1 METKIYSVRATA
13 GQERVVA
20 ELLYREAKNKKE
32 AIGREGGA
40 IYSVLYATALKG
52 YVLVEADSPGTV
64 EALISGEYISIPKGG
79 ESSQG
84 SSKRIQRQPIPKTRG
99 LLLKKKGDIES
110 AGTISIEELEK
121 IIKPTPMVTRVSR
134 GDLIE
139 LISGPFKGER
149 ARVAKVDESKNQITV
164 ELIEA
169 AVPIP
174 VIVGGD
180 DIKTLE
186 KQGGEEEDK
195 KERKG

>member
-1 METKIYSVRATA
+1 MDSKIYGVRATA

-20 ELLYREAKNKKE
+20 ELLYREAKNKRE
-32 AIGREGGA
+32 AIEKEGGMV
-40 IYSVLYATALKG
+40 YSVLYSTALKG

-64 EALISGEYISIPKGG
+64 EDLA
-79 ESSQG
+79 
-84 SSKRIQRQPIPKTRG
+84 RAVPKTRG

-110 AGTISIEELEK
+110 AGVITIEELEK
-121 IIKPTPMVTRVSR
+121 VIKPTPMVTKVSR

-149 ARVAKVDESKNQITV
+149 ARVAKVDESKNEITV

-174 VIVGGD
+174 VVVGGD

-186 KQGGEEEDK
+186 RPSQEEEK
-195 KERKG
+195 KGG

>member
-1 METKIYSVRATA
+1 MDTKIYGVRATA

-20 ELLYREAKNKKE
+20 ELLYREAKNKRE
-32 AIGREGGA
+32 AIEREGGLVT
-40 IYSVLYATALKG
+40 SVLYSTALKG

-64 EALISGEYISIPKGG
+64 EDLA
-79 ESSQG
+79 
-84 SSKRIQRQPIPKTRG
+84 RAVPKTRG

-110 AGTISIEELEK
+110 AGVITIEELEK
-121 IIKPTPMVTRVSR
+121 VIKPTPMVTKVGR

-149 ARVAKVDESKNQITV
+149 ARVAKVDESKNEITV

-174 VIVGGD
+174 VVVGGD

-186 KQGGEEEDK
+186 KQGQDEDK
-195 KERKG
+195 KE